1 MDKNGEILQFGN
13 PIHHKHYLQ
22 FFTIFH
28 HWITPRMSVRLL
40 QFAVSFVNSSVVTVN
55 IKEKKKRKYF
65 SKRTLNDQHYG
76 KNGNIGIYRVAQ
88 K

>member
-1 MDKNGEILQFGN
+1 MVKNGEILQFGN
-13 PIHHKHYLQ
+13 AIHHYSQ

-28 HWITPRMSVRLL
+28 HWITPRMSVRFL
-40 QFAVSFVNSSVVTVN
+40 QFAVSFVNSVTVY
-55 IKEKKKRKYF
+55 IKEEKKRKYF
-65 SKRTLNDQHYG
+65 SKRTINDQHYG